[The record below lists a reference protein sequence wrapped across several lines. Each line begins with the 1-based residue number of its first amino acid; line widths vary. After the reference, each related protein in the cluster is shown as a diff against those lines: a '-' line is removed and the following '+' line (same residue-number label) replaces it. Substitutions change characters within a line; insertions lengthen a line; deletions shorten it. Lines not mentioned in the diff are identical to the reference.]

1 MKRPMED
8 KPLRRK
14 KKAYNTTELTLNNV
28 EINYF
33 ETIKLVN
40 RKNNSINY
48 KKCRLEKFT
57 AS

>member
-1 MKRPMED
+1 MED